1 MVNISYN
8 NILSLAFDKPLEYKT
23 LYLYPAKMPHYS
35 IFKSALDVFSISKE
49 TENDIN
55 LLRLPYLEYIYEKSL
70 INEEYKVKWSMLI
83 YILEVVLK
91 EQSFDVIRQNDRLY
105 IKVYQRTKY
114 YDLFEKE
121 YNKIQ
126 QNLEE
131 LNSNSPEKYICK
143 DKLDSLKKKMYSSV
157 LIGSE
162 DFEELK
168 YLICQQNDIKIEEY
182 SQQTEKF
189 LKEAKEKINKMRQKN
204 EANDTNLEDLV
215 TAVAFY
221 LKLDSTEKIYDMTI
235 RRFNRYLDMIS
246 SKDDYYM
253 YKSAE
258 LNGTIKLKSDLPHWI
273 KHYEPKGK
281 YDGVLIKSND
291 LLSKFEDNKM

>member
-8 NILSLAFDKPLEYKT
+8 NVLSLAFDKPLEYKT

-35 IFKSALDVFSISKE
+35 IFKSALDVFNISKE
-49 TENDIN
+49 QEKDIN
-55 LLRLPYLEYIYEKSL
+55 LLRLPYLEYIYAKSL
-70 INEEYKVKWSMLI
+70 INEEYKIKWSMLI

-114 YDLFEKE
+114 YDLLENE
-121 YNKIQ
+121 YNKTQ
-126 QNLEE
+126 ENLRGLD
-131 LNSNSPEKYICK
+131 LNSAESYKFKNE
-143 DKLDSLKKKMYSSV
+143 LQSLKEKMYSFI
-157 LIGSE
+157 LLGSE

-182 SQQTEKF
+182 DEKTEKF
-189 LKEAKEKINKMRQKN
+189 LKETKEKIDKMKKKT
-204 EANDTNLEDLV
+204 EANNTNLEDLV
-215 TAVAFY
+215 TAVSFY
-221 LKLDSTEKIYDMTI
+221 LKFESTEKIYDMTI

-258 LNGTIKLKSDLPHWI
+258 LNGSIKLKSDLPHWI
-273 KHYEPKGK
+273 KHYEPQGK
-281 YDGVLIKSND
+281 YDGVLLKSND
-291 LLSKFEDNKM
+291 LLSNFEDNKM